1 MSKAVQAFETS
12 VKRLEMF
19 CKELKNVSVKVNTS
33 KYPIVIVITCI
44 PQQVMFDA
52 EEATEFDTI
61 TVSVGLTTTVKV
73 SSKLK
78 INAKDLNKIM
88 KLSEKAGIA
97 YLHAFFE
104 QSIMS
109 FQFQEAKPCDSDKND
124 EEE

>member
-1 MSKAVQAFETS
+1 MSKAVQAYETS

-19 CKELKNVSVKVNTS
+19 CKKLKNVSVKVDTS
-33 KYPIVIVITCI
+33 KYPIVIVIRCI

-61 TVSVGLTTTVKV
+61 TVSVGLTTTVKA

-109 FQFQEAKPCDSDKND
+109 FQFQEAKPCDS
-124 EEE
+124 EEI